1 MPAMALRGVSENGG
15 DNAGY
20 EEPRKRGTRRIQLDD
35 GVSLDEM
42 DLSEEE
48 RIAAEMMEQNGNTVD
63 YMA

>member
-1 MPAMALRGVSENGG
+1 MERSFAENGEDG
-15 DNAGY
+15 GQY
-20 EEPRKRGTRRIQLDD
+20 EEPKKRGTRRIQLND

-42 DLSEEE
+42 DLSDEE